1 MIFNLKSNNWTM
13 NLDTLEDK
21 RKKRKERLIALG
33 KAVGIGIV
41 QGGISTGL
49 AIIPALIS
57 VISNYFIFG
66 VLFIWLVL
74 GWFSTYLIR
83 LNTLEILA
91 TLISGGI
98 VSLVIYYFAHVS
110 FWFISLIIGLSM
122 LFWVISFITKIFIF
136 PPSYLQKQ
144 NEINDTNLKNEK

>member
-1 MIFNLKSNNWTM
+1 M
-13 NLDTLEDK
+13 NLDTIKEK

-110 FWFISLIIGLSM
+110 IWFISLIIGLSM

-136 PPSYLQKQ
+136 PPSYLLKQ
-144 NEINDTNLKNEK
+144 NEVNESSLKNEK